1 MAYNVSA
8 AFREQCYSG
17 ESLYS
22 CRLII
27 GGNTIPISQ
36 IASITISSPIIDS
49 NSETFYIGTFISQQL
64 TIEFK
69 NLDGI
74 DTTSGTNV
82 ELYIS
87 QNVEG
92 TDIEVPI
99 GKYVIDESPE
109 NYYQSAKIV
118 CLDYAIKFA
127 TNLDYSSAFVDN
139 KITID
144 NLLQWICNH
153 YGVTLGSYP
162 SINGNVE
169 IGTYDSTVSGKRWI
183 SYIAEIKGCNA
194 KMNRLGQLTLV
205 PIKSSPAV
213 TIDALKS
220 ASWELGEKF
229 EISQVTF
236 FDAVRNYT
244 YGNDSENTLFLR
256 QDNPFIIDTNVV
268 QNVYNAVKNLQIWS
282 LKCENYG
289 DISLDAWDIIQ
300 YTLGNETYYTYNNNT
315 ITYAM
320 TIMSKIET
328 KIPTKQQEVTTNVLG
343 GDDQQQIRRLK
354 TEVNTIENTITLQAQ
369 QIATNTTNIA
379 TNTSDIDDINEE
391 LSSPTSTKEGEYF
404 DLQDALD
411 EPLID
416 FSLYGETQQDST
428 PTPSSPQEIHNVSGD
443 NTIEICGKNKYNKAT
458 SLNNTTI
465 NTSTGKIGSNSNY
478 ITSDFIRVIP
488 NTEYYIYGL
497 TVVGGY
503 NKDKT
508 FISMIRNT
516 NSAGAFTTPENCY
529 YIRVRN
535 YNQLSTE
542 ALQNET
548 SNITYLVVGNEAIT
562 YEAYTGNSQL
572 ISLGVE
578 NLLNLTDGTYTAT
591 DITGVVNNGVITLN
605 GTASATSFLDV
616 SLGTNLSYVNAQ
628 NYTVSLNNQSTN
640 GSVTL
645 RIDGSGTFDTSA
657 NNKNKTKT
665 FTYDGT
671 TMFTNKITIRVASGT
686 TLTDFV
692 IKPQMEK
699 GSKANSYSPY
709 GANYIELCKIGD
721 YQDYIYKDSDK
732 WYLHKEI
739 GKVVLDGSENWNY
752 YFSTAGV
759 YVNRDI
765 TSLNSSSTINCLSNY
780 YKATYRTRIR
790 ENLSTTNNECATY
803 GTETLISNKDCLTVN
818 DFKSWLSTHNT
829 IVYSVLATPIDTEI
843 TDTTLLEQLNRLM
856 TLPLYKNMTHIT
868 LTPND
873 LQPTMKIEYY
883 RDTSLNNTFVPK
895 TEMDKYYTKTETIA
909 QIQIGNSSI
918 QQNVAEIQTT
928 LDSNGEA
935 INTISNQVQTLQSS
949 TSLQISAINSQLENG
964 VEKLTNS
971 LVKID
976 ANGINTSKTGET
988 FNTQITNKTFEV
1000 KDGTREL
1007 AFIGYD
1013 NDQKRTVARMD
1024 DLESK
1029 RATIGVHRA
1038 ETITKSGKKRTAWF
1052 YVGGGN

>member
-27 GGNTIPISQ
+27 GEDTIPISQ

-194 KMNRLGQLTLV
+194 KMDRLGQLTLV
-205 PIKSSPAV
+205 PIKSQAAV

-236 FDAVRNYT
+236 FDAIRNYT
-244 YGNDSENTLFLR
+244 YGTDTKNTLFLR

-268 QNVYNAVKNLQIWS
+268 ENVYNAVKDLQIWS
-282 LKCENYG
+282 LKCDNYG

-320 TIMSKIET
+320 TIMSKVET

-343 GDDQQQIRRLK
+343 GNEEVQVRRLK
-354 TEVNTIENTITLQAQ
+354 TEVNAIENTITLQAE
-369 QIATNTTNIA
+369 QIATNTA
-379 TNTSDIDDINEE
+379 DILDINDE
-391 LSSPTSTKEGEYF
+391 LSTPTSIKQGEYF
-404 DLQDALD
+404 DLEDALD

-416 FSLYGETQQDST
+416 FKMYGNTSQSGT
-428 PTPSSPQEIHNVSGD
+428 PTPSSPQQVHVVSGD
-443 NTIEICGKNKYNKAT
+443 NTIEICGKNLLNVSSDNVYIQA
-458 SLNNTTI
+458 LNNPDITSTYDTTKNRVDYSVNSLPQQYSQAGYYYSFKTTI
-465 NTSTGKIGSNSNY
+465 GKTYKIKSKFANTTGTPLINVRICSDKTGTTVVNNM
-478 ITSDFIRVIP
+478 TSE
-488 NTEYYIYGL
+488 TEYTFTSSQETYYLRVWVGANIGTGYIEYAI
-497 TVVGGY
+497 
-503 NKDKT
+503 
-508 FISMIRNT
+508 ISDIDT
-516 NSAGAFTTPENCY
+516 
-529 YIRVRN
+529 
-535 YNQLSTE
+535 
-542 ALQNET
+542 
-548 SNITYLVVGNEAIT
+548 T

-572 ISLGVE
+572 ISLG
-578 NLLNLTDGTYTAT
+578 
-591 DITGVVNNGVITLN
+591 DIEL
-605 GTASATSFLDV
+605 
-616 SLGTNLSYVNAQ
+616 
-628 NYTVSLNNQSTN
+628 
-640 GSVTL
+640 
-645 RIDGSGTFDTSA
+645 
-657 NNKNKTKT
+657 
-665 FTYDGT
+665 
-671 TMFTNKITIRVASGT
+671 NKIST
-686 TLTDFV
+686 
-692 IKPQMEK
+692 
-699 GSKANSYSPY
+699 
-709 GANYIELCKIGD
+709 
-721 YQDYIYKDSDK
+721 YQDYIYKSNNI

-739 GKVVLDGSENWNY
+739 GKVVLDGSENWIYAKASNNNNR
-752 YFSTAGV
+752 FKLEQTMQEC
-759 YVNRDI
+759 VNI
-765 TSLNSSSTINCLSNY
+765 LSNY
-780 YKATYRTRIR
+780 FIYKTD
-790 ENLSTTNNECATY
+790 NTY
-803 GTETLISNKDCLTVN
+803 GTIFWNSYNLWILYDTSDVN
-818 DFKSWLSTHNT
+818 TFKTWLSTHNT
-829 IVYSVLATPIDTEI
+829 DVYYVLDTSTDTEI
-843 TDTTLLEQLNRLM
+843 TDETLLEQLNNLM
-856 TLPLYKNMTHIT
+856 TLPLYKNLTHIT

-873 LQPTMKIEYY
+873 LQPLLEIEYY
-883 RDTSLNNTFVPK
+883 RDTTLNNTFVPRS
-895 TEMDKYYTKTETIA
+895 EMSNYYTKTETIS
-909 QIQIGNSSI
+909 QIQISNSGI
-918 QQNVAEIQTT
+918 QQNVAEMQTT
-928 LDSNGEA
+928 LDSNGNA

-949 TSLQISAINSQLENG
+949 TSQQINIINEQLENG
-964 VEKLTNS
+964 VTK
-971 LVKID
+971 VKTTTGYTFD
-976 ANGINTSKTGET
+976 EQGLGISKGEDFKNLITDRNQVITSGGKE
-988 FNTQITNKTFEV
+988 Q
-1000 KDGTREL
+1000 L
-1007 AFIGYD
+1007 FIGYD
-1013 NDQKRTVARMD
+1013 DVEKRTVARIPT
-1024 DLESK
+1024 LESQQ
-1029 RATIGVHRA
+1029 ATIGVHRT
-1038 ETITKSGKKRTAWF
+1038 EIITKNGKKRTAGF